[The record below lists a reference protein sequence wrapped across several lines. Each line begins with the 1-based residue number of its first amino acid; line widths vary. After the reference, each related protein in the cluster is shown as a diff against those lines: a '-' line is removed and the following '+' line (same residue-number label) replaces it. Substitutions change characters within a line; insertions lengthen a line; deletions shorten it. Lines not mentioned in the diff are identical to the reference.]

1 MYAMGEMTWRN
12 CHLMFEQR
20 NCKHRRTIVLNSSA
34 PFIGLFVFSK
44 LFALL

>member
-1 MYAMGEMTWRN
+1 MVEMMWRN
-12 CHLMFEQR
+12 CHLMFEQQ
-20 NCKHRRTIVLNSSA
+20 NCKHRRAIVLNSIA